1 MSENIHTSSSVSLKL
16 LKEPKKSK
24 SMLKKE
30 MLNLQKIGSGLV
42 NLSPKKLSRIEI
54 PDDLNEAI
62 MLAKK
67 IKSREGKRRQIQHIG
82 KIMRS
87 ADINKIL
94 MGLKIF
100 DQESVAYRSQKIT
113 IEKWIKRLTLE
124 GDKAIDDILIA
135 LPKIDRKHLRQLI
148 RQAKKVVS
156 EEKSKSAN
164 EKIFSYLIEFE
175 FY

>member
-1 MSENIHTSSSVSLKL
+1 MSENIYTSASVSLKL
-16 LKEPKKSK
+16 LNEPKKSK

-30 MLNLQKIGSGLV
+30 MLNLQKIGSDLV

-54 PDDLNEAI
+54 SEDLNEAI

-87 ADINKIL
+87 ADIDKIL
-94 MGLKIF
+94 MELKIF

-124 GDKAIDDILIA
+124 GDKAIDDILIE
-135 LPKIDRKHLRQLI
+135 LPKIDRKHLRQLV
-148 RQAKKVVS
+148 RQTKKEIS
-156 EEKSKSAN
+156 EEKRKNAN
-164 EKIFSYLIEFE
+164 KKIFAYLMEFK

>member
-1 MSENIHTSSSVSLKL
+1 
-16 LKEPKKSK
+16 
-24 SMLKKE
+24 
-30 MLNLQKIGSGLV
+30 
-42 NLSPKKLSRIEI
+42 
-54 PDDLNEAI
+54 
-62 MLAKK
+62 
-67 IKSREGKRRQIQHIG
+67 
-82 KIMRS
+82 MRS
-87 ADINKIL
+87 ADIDKIL
-94 MGLKIF
+94 MELKIF

-148 RQAKKVVS
+148 RQAKKMVS